1 MSIRYG
7 RPLPK
12 GPRPKPPQPKLGEI
26 GAMRDVTRAQ
36 LRRTK
41 ANRANAPQAESNKGS
56 QSTSTSAQQQT
67 AAKKKSKK
75 TKPERLGQNTPVR
88 VEFVRTVRASFP
100 EESDGLARST
110 RVVVEWRK
118 DGHRYLAWGKLGVKK
133 VIGWRECS
141 AETAYQKLLIKRH
154 PIGTMLKITDSQI
167 PVFEILDLIIATGKV
182 LKPRQ
187 GTTVPSARPKQPS
200 SQQMQRHFRRS
211 SDPNQGTRERRSA
224 AAEAARHEAL
234 VIRPSDGKLSNSAR
248 RRQSSVQTANAA
260 QKRRQMLARQR
271 RELRRLS
278 WLRRHGSEARQAP
291 RDMMDVALQGGSP
304 GLKR

>member
-1 MSIRYG
+1 
-7 RPLPK
+7 
-12 GPRPKPPQPKLGEI
+12 
-26 GAMRDVTRAQ
+26 MRDITRAQ
-36 LRRTK
+36 RRRIK
-41 ANRANAPQAESNKGS
+41 AKRANAPQAGSNKAS
-56 QSTSTSAQQQT
+56 QLTNTDAQKQT
-67 AAKKKSKK
+67 ATKKKKA
-75 TKPERLGQNTPVR
+75 KPERSRQNTPVR
-88 VEFVRTVRASFP
+88 VEVVRPARASFP
-100 EESDGLARST
+100 EESDGLVRST

-133 VIGWRECS
+133 VVGWRECS
-141 AETAYQKLLIKRH
+141 TETAYQKLLKKRH
-154 PIGTMLKITDSQI
+154 PIGTMLKITDPQI

-187 GTTVPSARPKQPS
+187 GTTVPLARPKQPS
-200 SQQMQRHFRRS
+200 SQQMQRHSHRS
-211 SDPNQGTRERRSA
+211 SHPNQGTRERRSA

-234 VIRPSDGKLSNSAR
+234 VIRPSDGKPSNGAR
-248 RRQSSVQTANAA
+248 RRQSSGQTANAA

>member
-26 GAMRDVTRAQ
+26 GAMRDITRAQ
-36 LRRTK
+36 RRRIK
-41 ANRANAPQAESNKGS
+41 AKRANAPQAGSNKAS
-56 QSTSTSAQQQT
+56 QLTNTDAQKQT
-67 AAKKKSKK
+67 ATKKKKA
-75 TKPERLGQNTPVR
+75 KPERSRQNTPVR
-88 VEFVRTVRASFP
+88 VEVVRPARASFP
-100 EESDGLARST
+100 EESDGLVRST

-133 VIGWRECS
+133 VVGWRECS
-141 AETAYQKLLIKRH
+141 TETAYQKLLKKRH
-154 PIGTMLKITDSQI
+154 PIGTMLKITDPQI

-187 GTTVPSARPKQPS
+187 GTTVPLARPKQPS
-200 SQQMQRHFRRS
+200 SQQMQRHSHRS
-211 SDPNQGTRERRSA
+211 SHPNQGTRERRSA

-234 VIRPSDGKLSNSAR
+234 VIRPSDGKPSNGAR
-248 RRQSSVQTANAA
+248 RRQSSGQTANAA

-278 WLRRHGSEARQAP
+278 WLRRHGYEARQAP